1 MEPKPRSPV
10 MGCATKQ
17 LFCFTSND
25 VWSMSLV
32 TSTLICFSEIL
43 APPCPSWAH
52 VLSEIRYEL
61 EIKSFFSS
69 EMLKNILQIMR
80 IIPSKDAKAS
90 SSKQIITCGPDWTIQ
105 HWVIVFRI
113 FSVSKWFRISWLDLA
128 MESCYIYREGY
139 SDSNQ

>member
-1 MEPKPRSPV
+1 MHQYTFYCLLINELVHGEDSTPGAFSPAV
-10 MGCATKQ
+10 A
-17 LFCFTSND
+17 SNC
-25 VWSMSLV
+25 SLV

-52 VLSEIRYEL
+52 VLSEIRYKL

-113 FSVSKWFRISWLDLA
+113 FSVSKWFRIS
-128 MESCYIYREGY
+128 
-139 SDSNQ
+139 